1 MRYHILS
8 TAFRNPNICKMV
20 KFLLTCLACC
30 IITSSVSANVL
41 YGNGKKS
48 TNTKRKAATS
58 IKSRKVP
65 GGKATRYK
73 AKKKNSRHKKSP
85 NLGRIKEKKTVE
97 LDNFSR
103 NKGTFNFPLE
113 EGIVKTAFGPYKVGE
128 SEIIGYN
135 PGLTLEAI
143 QGSCVH
149 SVFEGVVT
157 RLFEIE
163 GNWAVTVQHGNYLT
177 VYSNLASVTVT
188 QDEKI
193 ASGTILGRAACNTNG
208 NAELEFL
215 LMKNNK
221 NIDPAPWIRK

>member
-1 MRYHILS
+1 
-8 TAFRNPNICKMV
+8 MV

-30 IITSSVSANVL
+30 IITSSVSANIL
-41 YGNGKKS
+41 FGNGKKS
-48 TNTKRKAATS
+48 TNTKRKAAPS
-58 IKSRKVP
+58 IKSRKVS
-65 GGKATRYK
+65 GSKTTRYK
-73 AKKKNSRHKKSP
+73 AKKKNIRHKKSR
-85 NLGRIKEKKTVE
+85 NAVRNKEKKAVV

-103 NKGTFNFPLE
+103 NKGTFNSPLE

-143 QGSCVH
+143 QGTCVQ
-149 SVFEGVVT
+149 SVFDGVVT

-193 ASGTILGRAACNTNG
+193 ASGTVLGRAACNTNG

>member
-1 MRYHILS
+1 
-8 TAFRNPNICKMV
+8 MV
-20 KFLLTCLACC
+20 KFLLTCLAFS
-30 IITSSVSANVL
+30 IITSSVSANIL
-41 YGNGKKS
+41 YGKGKTT
-48 TNTKRKAATS
+48 TNTKRKATLAS
-58 IKSRKVP
+58 KSKKVSGRKT
-65 GGKATRYK
+65 TRFK
-73 AKKKNSRHKKSP
+73 AKKKINRNKKSSRSV
-85 NLGRIKEKKTVE
+85 GKKERKAVA

-103 NKGTFNFPLE
+103 NKGTYNSPLE
-113 EGIVKTAFGPYKVGE
+113 EGVVKTAFGPYKVGE

-143 QGSCVH
+143 QGSCVQ
-149 SVFEGVVT
+149 SIFEGIVT
-157 RLFEIE
+157 HLFEIE

-193 ASGTILGRAACNTNG
+193 ASGAILGRAACNTNG